1 MSAIH
6 AALRA
11 ALPALFLLPG
21 PAGPAAAENGRGAR
35 GCEPYGEVLDRARA
49 QWPRWTPYDL
59 KGEMLRSF
67 VAGYNRV
74 RAGGRALVAD
84 RVTVFPL
91 HDSDTWYFLAA
102 RGGCFVFWTDLAPDV
117 AQGLI
122 ENGPRGPGF
131 DDIEA
136 R

>member
-1 MSAIH
+1 MRNTFPPAV
-6 AALRA
+6 RA
-11 ALPALFLLPG
+11 ALAALLLWPAW
-21 PAGPAAAENGRGAR
+21 PAAAERGPGG
-35 GCEPYGEVLDRARA
+35 GCEPYAEVLRKARA
-49 QWPRWTPYDL
+49 QWPRWAPYEL
-59 KGEMLRSF
+59 GGEMLRSF
-67 VAGYNRV
+67 VAGYNRT
-74 RAGGRALVAD
+74 RTGGEPLVAD

-117 AQGLI
+117 AQGLL

-131 DDIEA
+131 DGAGA